1 MHLKKKFSKK
11 FIIIIIF
18 TLGLIILMINNKF
31 NEQESWFDYKDSQNS
46 HNNQEELHNNQ
57 EELIML
63 ESKSGFGS
71 KNHFSYDI
79 NKIKI
84 TSARFNN
91 IKDYILEN
99 TDNIPDDLTS
109 KEMYE
114 INSIR
119 NKYKQNYQFLKHKKS
134 YIDKN
139 KAELNKKEAKYFDV
153 YCKFRS
159 LKDRFKMLETKIY
172 SQSLQINELKPNF
185 KLESFLNENKNNNN
199 FVISNK
205 DLLEGI
211 KSSIHEISVHN
222 PYRAARL
229 EQQLLHQEKVKS
241 EWIWLNEDNYPD
253 KSKKIDLTQNDILS
267 FINEISLIKS
277 KITKLEQDL
286 LEQRLIIKKF
296 SQNQQIITEDYEE
309 NNRKYQQVII
319 SNLKCLYDIT

>member
-1 MHLKKKFSKK
+1 M
-11 FIIIIIF
+11 
-18 TLGLIILMINNKF
+18 
-31 NEQESWFDYKDSQNS
+31 
-46 HNNQEELHNNQ
+46 
-57 EELIML
+57 

-119 NKYKQNYQFLKHKKS
+119 NKYKQNYQFLKNKKS

-153 YCKFRS
+153 YCKLRS

-172 SQSLQINELKPNF
+172 SQSLQIHELKPNF

-211 KSSIHEISVHN
+211 KSSIHEISGHN

-229 EQQLLHQEKVKS
+229 EQQLLHQERVKS

-286 LEQRLIIKKF
+286 FEQRLIIKKI
-296 SQNQQIITEDYEE
+296 SQNQQIIT
-309 NNRKYQQVII
+309 
-319 SNLKCLYDIT
+319 

>member
-57 EELIML
+57 EELTIL

-71 KNHFSYDI
+71 KNHFSYGI

-109 KEMYE
+109 REMYE

-119 NKYKQNYQFLKHKKS
+119 NKYKQNYQFLKNKKS

-139 KAELNKKEAKYFDV
+139 KAELNKYLDV

-172 SQSLQINELKPNF
+172 RQSLQINELKPNV

-205 DLLEGI
+205 DLLESI

-267 FINEISLIKS
+267 FINELSLIKS

-286 LEQRLIIKKF
+286 FEKRLIIEKI

-309 NNRKYQQVII
+309 NNRKYQQLII

>member
-1 MHLKKKFSKK
+1 KKFSKK

-46 HNNQEELHNNQ
+46 HNNQEELRNNQ
-57 EELIML
+57 EELTIL

-71 KNHFSYDI
+71 KNHFSYGI

-109 KEMYE
+109 REMYE

-119 NKYKQNYQFLKHKKS
+119 NKYKQNYQFLKNKKS

-139 KAELNKKEAKYFDV
+139 KAELNKYFDV

-159 LKDRFKMLETKIY
+159 LKERFKMLETKIY

-199 FVISNK
+199 FVKSNK
-205 DLLEGI
+205 DLLEDI
-211 KSSIHEISVHN
+211 KSSIHAIAVHN

-229 EQQLLHQEKVKS
+229 EQKLLHQEKVKS

-253 KSKKIDLTQNDILS
+253 KSQKIDLTQNDILS

-286 LEQRLIIKKF
+286 FEQRLIIKKL

-319 SNLKCLYDIT
+319 SDLKCLYDIT